1 MKKLLLFFS
10 LSISFFASKSQQ
22 LSQLWYYEATTT
34 ATELL
39 TTTSATYSIA
49 YNKVTNKLY
58 VANRGDQIYI
68 LDPES
73 FTGNI
78 SSIPKASL
86 STLNKGTISETFCF
100 SKVRVDDNGVIYATA
115 MQTNGIIYIY
125 RWASENV
132 APTRTTISDASIT
145 SRVGDSFGLF
155 GTGDNT
161 RLYVAGNSISGSS
174 TGSKLYVIDVIA
186 GVPTFHGAIDLD
198 AAQYNSTFRDIAK
211 GSISAE
217 AADVL
222 WLGSTESGVTFRR
235 VKINLTTNTYVSHEV
250 INSTYANFNATVGE
264 YINENGKGYYAV
276 TSGKSIAAQNLVQL
290 SRTGN
295 VGDATV
301 TMQNVSS
308 INFSKTAY
316 TTNSGYADMAI
327 KRNAD
332 NTTTLYVVTSQNYMG
347 AVKTNAP
354 LPVSLTSF
362 DASLVKGQS
371 TLTWGTA
378 AETNNKGFEIYR
390 ATDGADFKKI
400 DFVAAKSQN
409 GNAATALSYTYVDK
423 NAKAGVNFYKLKQ
436 LDLDG
441 KSETFDKVVVV
452 DVKLSAANLTV
463 FPNPATSYVNVSL
476 GNDDYKNVSYD
487 FFDLTG
493 KKVLSEAAKASQQEV
508 SVAALPAGVYYLKI
522 TKNGAEIKTAKII
535 KQ

>member
-10 LSISFFASKSQQ
+10 LSISVVIAKGQS

-34 ATELL
+34 PTELL
-39 TTTSATYSIA
+39 TTTSATYSLA

-68 LDPES
+68 VDPDTY
-73 FTGNI
+73 TGNI
-78 SSIPKASL
+78 SSIPKSSL
-86 STLNKGTISETFCF
+86 TALNKGSIAETYCF

-125 RWASENV
+125 RWASET
-132 APTRTTISDASIT
+132 ATPLRYTFTDASIT

-161 RLYVAGNSISGSS
+161 KLYVAGNSVSGSS
-174 TGSKLYVIDVIA
+174 TGSKIYVFDVTG
-186 GVPTFHGAIDLD
+186 GVPAYHGAVDLD
-198 AAQYNSTFRDIAK
+198 AAQYNTTFRDVAK

-222 WLGSTESGVTFRR
+222 WLGSTDAGVTFRR

-250 INSTYANFNATVGE
+250 INSTYASFNAMVGE
-264 YINENGKGYYAV
+264 YVNENGKGYYAV
-276 TSGKSIAAQNLVQL
+276 TSGKTIANQNLVQL

-301 TMQNVSS
+301 TMQSVSS
-308 INFSKTAY
+308 FNFGKTTY
-316 TTNSGYADMAI
+316 TTNSGYADMAV

-332 NTTTLYVVTSQNYMG
+332 NTTTFYVVTSQNYMG
-347 AVKTNAP
+347 AVKTSVP

-390 ATDGADFKKI
+390 ATEGTDFKKI

-409 GNAATALSYTYVDK
+409 GNSTTALSYTYVDK
-423 NAKAGVNFYKLKQ
+423 NAKAGMNYYKLKQ
-436 LDLDG
+436 VDLDG
-441 KSETFDKVVVV
+441 KSETFEKEVSV
-452 DVKLSAANLTV
+452 DVKLSAFNLTV
-463 FPNPATSYVNVSL
+463 FPNPATSYVSVSS
-476 GNDDYKNVSYD
+476 GDSDYKNVRYD
-487 FFDLTG
+487 IFDLTG
-493 KKVLSEAAKASQQEV
+493 KKVLSEVAKAQQQDLTIA
-508 SVAALPAGVYYLKI
+508 SLAAGVYYLKV